1 MKRTCLMVSIITF
14 LASCNS
20 SSESKEDSW
29 TSDDVKKIMSDS
41 RKIEKE
47 RQEKE
52 KYNELISQFEE
63 DAKEMGRLK
72 CLERKARQNNDNN
85 EHRRIEAQKMELE
98 DKIKNKYSEIL
109 NDEKIRIDRYERYE
123 EIGRMKCGCD

>member
-1 MKRTCLMVSIITF
+1 MVSIITF

-72 CLERKARQNNDNN
+72 CL
-85 EHRRIEAQKMELE
+85 
-98 DKIKNKYSEIL
+98 
-109 NDEKIRIDRYERYE
+109 
-123 EIGRMKCGCD
+123 